1 MAEGYEH
8 SEEKDYLEEMLN
20 NFAKATELGIIAVNT
35 YGEVFL
41 ASKDYYECAY
51 CRQVQDTEVGRARCR
66 RTYKK
71 ACRQAFLWKEP
82 YFFACHAGLV
92 MWAVPIYADGTEVGA
107 VMCGQVLLWEPDR
120 VFCQDAEKFCLSERD
135 RREMEQKVKKLR
147 VISADQCQSSASLKY
162 LIDGLMFYLLHNI
175 ESCPWNLRAETRP
188 FSGRLR
194 PIKKTL
200 FCCIPD
206 TYLLLIHQ
214 GYHRTGFVTFAV
226 FCYLLLYIS
235 FRSLDRFLFRKSRS
249 SMASLV

>member
-8 SEEKDYLEEMLN
+8 SEEKDYLEEMLD

-92 MWAVPIYADGTEVGA
+92 MWAVPI
-107 VMCGQVLLWEPDR
+107 
-120 VFCQDAEKFCLSERD
+120 
-135 RREMEQKVKKLR
+135 
-147 VISADQCQSSASLKY
+147 
-162 LIDGLMFYLLHNI
+162 
-175 ESCPWNLRAETRP
+175 
-188 FSGRLR
+188 
-194 PIKKTL
+194 
-200 FCCIPD
+200 
-206 TYLLLIHQ
+206 
-214 GYHRTGFVTFAV
+214 
-226 FCYLLLYIS
+226 
-235 FRSLDRFLFRKSRS
+235 
-249 SMASLV
+249 

>member
-8 SEEKDYLEEMLN
+8 SEEKDYLEEMLD

-107 VMCGQVLLWEPDR
+107 VMCGQVLLWEPDH
-120 VFCQDAEKFCLSERD
+120 VFCQDAEKFCLSEKD

-147 VISADQCQSSASLKY
+147 VISADQCQSSANLLQVMMQY
-162 LIDGLMFYLLHNI
+162 LSKTQNAIFMDQKNLMSWRDAMTTRI
-175 ESCPWNLRAETRP
+175 EER
-188 FSGRLR
+188 
-194 PIKKTL
+194 KKTL
-200 FCCIPD
+200 KNEKFD
-206 TYLLLIHQ
+206 WSVYLKREKRYLQYVRMADKEKIQNMLEMLFTDIEILLSLIH
-214 GYHRTGFVTFAV
+214 
-226 FCYLLLYIS
+226 I
-235 FRSLDRFLFRKSRS
+235 
-249 SMASLV
+249 